1 MRVTL
6 ANDFVIDIDDVGNY
20 TLNEIKGTRA
30 DKDGN
35 EIEVLRNW
43 GYHSNLRNAVNKFIH
58 LRVIS
63 ANETL
68 TLKQFVERW
77 EKLQHDI
84 LKKLEL

>member
-68 TLKQFVERW
+68 TLAQFVERW